1 MWEASRIV
9 LDRYSIIPRAQARG
23 IDFSFP
29 DWKEMALLELFL
41 AFPGGDFRIKNTGTA
56 CWSGILHWYTAF
68 LEDYWDYFTAKLSI
82 FISVGRGWERVTR
95 ASRCDSAP
103 QAARHHGMMR
113 GDEEYKMYTFPDG
126 ENYKACHAGA

>member
-41 AFPGGDFRIKNTGTA
+41 AFPGGDFRIKNIEAA
-56 CWSGILHWYTAF
+56 CCNGILRLYMAF
-68 LEDYWDYFTAKLSI
+68 LRDYWDYFVAKLSL
-82 FISVGRGWERVTR
+82 FISMERGEGACYPCHPLRLCSAGR
-95 ASRCDSAP
+95 AAP
-103 QAARHHGMMR
+103 RHDVR
-113 GDEEYKMYTFPDG
+113 G
-126 ENYKACHAGA
+126 